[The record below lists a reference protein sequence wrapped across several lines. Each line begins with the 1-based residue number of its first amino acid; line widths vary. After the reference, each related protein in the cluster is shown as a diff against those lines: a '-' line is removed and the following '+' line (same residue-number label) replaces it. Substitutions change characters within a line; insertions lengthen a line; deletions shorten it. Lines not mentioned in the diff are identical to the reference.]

1 MSFWC
6 GIIGILSK
14 DVLTE
19 LRSKETLSA
28 LSVFALMVV
37 VIFNFAFE
45 LRVENVRQ
53 IAPGV
58 LWVAL
63 AFAGVLAFHRSF
75 LIEREGGCIE
85 GLMLI
90 PMDWHI
96 IYMGKLAANILF
108 MLLSE
113 AITVPIFAILFDVPI
128 LNVLLWVIILLG
140 TVGLASVGTL
150 FAAMTVNTRAR
161 EAMLPILLLP
171 ISVPVLIAATKST
184 AQILDGQP
192 LSEIYPWLR
201 LLLAFDVIFIVTALL
216 SFEYVLEE

>member
-1 MSFWC
+1 MNFW
-6 GIIGILSK
+6 GIAGILSK
-14 DVLTE
+14 DVLSE
-19 LRSKETLSA
+19 LRSKETLTI

-45 LRVENVRQ
+45 LRVENMRQ

-63 AFAGVLAFHRSF
+63 AFAGVSAFHRSF

-85 GLMLI
+85 GLMLT
-90 PMDWHI
+90 PMDWNV
-96 IYMGKLAANILF
+96 IYLGKLAANTLF

-128 LNVLLWVIILLG
+128 LNASLWVIILLG
-140 TVGLASVGTL
+140 TIGLASAGTL
-150 FAAMTVNTRAR
+150 FAAMTMNTRAK
-161 EAMLPILLLP
+161 ESMLPILLLP
-171 ISVPVLIAATKST
+171 TSVPVLIAATKST
-184 AQILDGQP
+184 AQVLDGQP
-192 LSEIYPWLR
+192 LSEIYLWLR
-201 LLLAFDVIFIVTALL
+201 LLLAFDVIFIVIALL